1 MISVTNLRVSRGSC
15 SGATSPV
22 RQASTH
28 GRCHERGAP
37 PATMVAKSRSSRGSL
52 PGASAK
58 TASPSSSTSGAFGAA
73 HSMSARCADSSPFM
87 LDRQTSRTRGGIP
100 AFSNAGQVCC
110 VERDPSI
117 KRVTVLSP
125 APPCTP
131 TTHNVAEPDTYR
143 RGSRSV
149 ASGSGIPFCGVEAP
163 VRGGTIAAG
172 AGMTSGLLDVGCIE
186 AIQGLLTNITLSRIC
201 ELSEYLR

>member
-1 MISVTNLRVSRGSC
+1 MSSVLNLRVSRDSC

-37 PATMVAKSRSSRGSL
+37 PPTMLAKSRSSLGSF
-52 PGASAK
+52 PGASAR
-58 TASPSSSTSGAFGAA
+58 TASPRSSTSGGCGEV

-100 AFSNAGQVCC
+100 ASSDSGQVCC

-131 TTHNVAEPDTYR
+131 TTQTDAVPATYR
-143 RGSRSV
+143 RGNRSA
-149 ASGSGIPFCGVEAP
+149 ASGSGTPFWGAAAP
-163 VRGGTIAAG
+163 VKGGTVTAG
-172 AGMTSGLLDVGCIE
+172 VIPASGLLDVG
-186 AIQGLLTNITLSRIC
+186 
-201 ELSEYLR
+201 